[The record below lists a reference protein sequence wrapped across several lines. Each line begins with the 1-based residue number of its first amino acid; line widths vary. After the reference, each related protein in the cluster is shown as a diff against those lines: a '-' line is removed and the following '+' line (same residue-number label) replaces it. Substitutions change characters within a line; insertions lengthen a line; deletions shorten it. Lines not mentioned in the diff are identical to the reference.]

1 MCKGQCHQMWCAGAV
16 QQPGCPPHN
25 TTRGAEQRASHLCCP
40 LFPEVA
46 FCHIRAARC
55 SLYFPPLRF
64 YFLLA
69 SFSVCGLQLEGGIV
83 SCREDGLDWKERREN
98 IGGPQKSGTHSAG
111 FLEQS
116 SSRLWLGCKDWPCSK
131 RKFLKRRTDGLGVI
145 LYWSVCLCACFFFSP
160 SSFSLLPPFF
170 SSFMLKWQPQHK
182 VLRLQRSSIII
193 PWDL

>member
-1 MCKGQCHQMWCAGAV
+1 MLQHCGGLSGKPKIECLLGFPWPQGERRVPLNA
-16 QQPGCPPHN
+16 
-25 TTRGAEQRASHLCCP
+25 LCCP

-116 SSRLWLGCKDWPCSK
+116 SSRLWLGCKD
-131 RKFLKRRTDGLGVI
+131 
-145 LYWSVCLCACFFFSP
+145 
-160 SSFSLLPPFF
+160 
-170 SSFMLKWQPQHK
+170 
-182 VLRLQRSSIII
+182 
-193 PWDL
+193 